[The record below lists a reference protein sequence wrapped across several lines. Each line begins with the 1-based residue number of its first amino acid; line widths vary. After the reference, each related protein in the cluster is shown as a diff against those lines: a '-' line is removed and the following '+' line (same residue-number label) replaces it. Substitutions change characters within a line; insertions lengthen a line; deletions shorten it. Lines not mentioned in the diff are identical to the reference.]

1 MIRMVLFTMGFVAI
15 TIALLM
21 VQPGSNR
28 RQGFEPLPPAEVTR
42 AEPRLDAVAQSM
54 PVKIAPAPPSVA
66 PFVPPRVAL
75 PADGP
80 LDDEALRRLTWA
92 TLVGI
97 NHATGRDA
105 APGQPGSLL
114 HMIVQRSLAETGGPV
129 AAPSPGVY
137 VVKPGD
143 SLASIAQAL
152 YGDVNMTG
160 PLFAANQAILTRP
173 DDLRPGQR
181 LTLPE

>member
-1 MIRMVLFTMGFVAI
+1 MVLFTIGFIAI
-15 TIALLM
+15 TVALLM

-28 RQGFEPLPPAEVTR
+28 RQPYETLPPAEVTR
-42 AEPRLDAVAQSM
+42 ADPRLDAVAQAI
-54 PVKIAPAPPSVA
+54 PVEIPPAPPPVA
-66 PFVPPRVAL
+66 TFVPSRVAL

-92 TLVGI
+92 TLAGI

-114 HMIVQRSLAETGGPV
+114 HMIVQRSLAETGDAA

-137 VVKPGD
+137 FVKPGD

-160 PLFAANQAILTRP
+160 PLFAANQSILARP